1 MGNEWVFVEPDLHD
15 SLPSDFVRSRK
26 GEGYGLR
33 LRRRMGAGGV
43 LDRSLGLG
51 VRGSRRG
58 AWLGREIYPRG
69 VLREG
74 RRRRGDQV
82 GELRVKLQLL
92 LVRLRLSLHPLL
104 LLPQSDLL
112 LLLVL
117 LFPSNSRSV

>member
-58 AWLGREIYPRG
+58 PGWGGKFTPG